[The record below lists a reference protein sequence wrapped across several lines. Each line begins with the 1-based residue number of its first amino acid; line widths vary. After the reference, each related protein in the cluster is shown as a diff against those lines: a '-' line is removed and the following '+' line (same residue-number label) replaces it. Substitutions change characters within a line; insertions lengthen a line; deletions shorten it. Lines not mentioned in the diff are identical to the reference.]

1 MITAQIRR
9 CRRLIAQARETRV
22 VAHDYEQAGKPV
34 CDWSDSDS
42 RSELINGL
50 VGDGLAVLKAMDGVD
65 LDTEQADAVG
75 LLAVVVGQDVEP
87 DPDREGKWRIARKS
101 GRLARETAGDHHRL

>member
-1 MITAQIRR
+1 MIMNR
-9 CRRLIAQARETRV
+9 
-22 VAHDYEQAGKPV
+22 PV
-34 CDWSDSDS
+34 SLFCDWSDSDS

-75 LLAVVVGQDVEP
+75 LLAVVGRP
-87 DPDREGKWRIARKS
+87 RRGTRPRS
-101 GRLARETAGDHHRL
+101 GRQMADRPQSRP